1 MVRRALSFNR
11 KPRRRGADGG
21 EFTALLEGSEEDR
34 EARLLAR
41 RQATARTIER
51 VSRAVV
57 GVAMVSGKSLELH
70 LTNYIPHPAGDACAR
85 GGRAAGTVGR
95 RARRPGTHGC
105 LHGGAERARL
115 SAAGGYTK
123 PWP

>member
-21 EFTALLEGSEEDR
+21 EFTALLEGTAEDR

-51 VSRAVV
+51 VSGAIV
-57 GVAMVSGKSLELH
+57 GVAIVSGNPLPRPL
-70 LTNYIPHPAGDACAR
+70 HPAGKQGR
-85 GGRAAGTVGR
+85 GRCS
-95 RARRPGTHGC
+95 HG
-105 LHGGAERARL
+105 E
-115 SAAGGYTK
+115 
-123 PWP
+123 W